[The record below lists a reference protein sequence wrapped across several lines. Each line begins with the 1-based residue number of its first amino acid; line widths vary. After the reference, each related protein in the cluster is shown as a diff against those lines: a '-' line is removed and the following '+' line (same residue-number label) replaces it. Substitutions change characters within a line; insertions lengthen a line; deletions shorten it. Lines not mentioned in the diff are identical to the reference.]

1 MYKYIEAGIMQI
13 LSDEKAKKIMY
24 EPHNFCKLSYAVKL
38 WASTLCRPVTD
49 SSCYHPNCSLNLSLY
64 KGPNVLSNM
73 KYIFLSFLLGK
84 YGLTTDL
91 KSAYH
96 SVETTEI
103 SNNLRLLVWVRDI
116 NGDKTEWNDNL

>member
-1 MYKYIEAGIMQI
+1 
-13 LSDEKAKKIMY
+13 
-24 EPHNFCKLSYAVKL
+24 
-38 WASTLCRPVTD
+38 
-49 SSCYHPNCSLNLSLY
+49 
-64 KGPNVLSNM
+64 M

-116 NGDKTEWNDNL
+116 NGDKTEWNDKLVIVRLTKMQFGDACSSSGIEIALRDYV